1 MSAYGRSAYGSRAV
15 LATGKQAIQPRV
27 RQVPDNFE
35 LIINLKAAK
44 SIGIKISPMLLAR
57 ANEVIE

>member
-1 MSAYGRSAYGSRAV
+1 MADPLRLKSSSGNW
-15 LATGKQAIQPRV
+15 QASHPARV

>member
-1 MSAYGRSAYGSRAV
+1 LIWCISTAA
-15 LATGKQAIQPRV
+15 PRILRGTNTADLPV
-27 RQVPDNFE
+27 QVPDKFE